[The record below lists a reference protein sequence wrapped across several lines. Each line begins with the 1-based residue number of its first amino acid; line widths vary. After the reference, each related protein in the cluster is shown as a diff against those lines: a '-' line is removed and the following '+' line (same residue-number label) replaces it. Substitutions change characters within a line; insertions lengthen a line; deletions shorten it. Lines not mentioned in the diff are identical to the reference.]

1 MRILT
6 IKNGEVT
13 HQGGIN
19 KTIREVN
26 SNLADGGHDC
36 TVITTNTSS
45 LPATETY
52 QGFQIIRLSP
62 EWEGKLYGI
71 NLGAY
76 QYLKKN
82 LRHLDPE
89 VIHVHGY
96 HGLFSPLVMRMI
108 KKQHSDIPLLFSPHF
123 GVFSHATFLG
133 QYLWGSYNRLLGR
146 RIMEIPDLV
155 ITASQFEARNLEQI
169 LEVDPERIRVIPHG
183 INHHN
188 TNPKKDN
195 NRTLNLLYVGYLLKL
210 KGVHYIIQSLPY
222 LARQDLDFSLRIVGE
237 GPYQAE
243 LKKLARKLEVEEYIQ
258 WEDFIPDQDRLL
270 EYYRNSDV
278 FLLLSQSENYGIVVT
293 EALAMG
299 TPSIVTNR
307 TALKEFVP
315 EPGCFG
321 VNFPPEPEKVA
332 RLIMDIHQNPVQV
345 GPFSDKIRTW
355 KQVTRD
361 YEKIYTDLGGGS

>member
-1 MRILT
+1 MRVLT
-6 IKNGEVT
+6 IKNGEIT
-13 HQGGIN
+13 DQGGIN

-26 SNLADGGHDC
+26 SNLAERGHDC

-45 LPATETY
+45 LPSTETY

-71 NLGAY
+71 NWGAY
-76 QYLKKN
+76 QYLKKHI
-82 LRHLDPE
+82 RHLDPE

-96 HGLFSPLVMRMI
+96 HGLFSPMVMRMI
-108 KKQHSDIPLLFSPHF
+108 KKQHPDIPQIFSPHF
-123 GVFSHATFLG
+123 GVFSHATLMG
-133 QYLWGSYNRLLGR
+133 KYLWGTYNRLLGR
-146 RIMEIPDLV
+146 SIMKIPDLV
-155 ITASQFEARNLEQI
+155 ITASQFEAHNLEEI
-169 LEVDPERIRVIPHG
+169 LEVPPQRMRIIPHG

-188 TNPKKDN
+188 FNPKKGNDG
-195 NRTLNLLYVGYLLKL
+195 TLNLLYVGYLLEL
-210 KGVHYIIQSLPY
+210 KGVHHIIQALPY

-237 GPYQAE
+237 GPYPAE
-243 LKKLARKLEVEEYIQ
+243 LKKLARKLEVDQYIQ
-258 WEDFIPDQDRLL
+258 WEDFIREEDRLL

-321 VNFPPEPEKVA
+321 VDFPPDPEEVA
-332 RLIMDIHQNPVQV
+332 RLILDIHQDPVRV
-345 GPFSDKIRTW
+345 GPFSNKIRTW
-355 KQVTRD
+355 KQVSGD
-361 YEKIYTDLGGGS
+361 YEEIYTDLGGGS